1 MVNMKMARRHI
12 ESLYVGRCEIKEVR
26 SVENLKTGITS
37 PYEWHSVIVNQPCK
51 LSTKTIAEAS
61 SEGSVAT
68 VAKVVKLFL
77 APEIRVKEGSRI
89 TVIQHGMTE
98 QYECSGTPAV
108 YGNHQEIILRAVKK
122 WV

>member
-1 MVNMKMARRHI
+1 MVNMKMARKHI

-26 SVENLKTGITS
+26 SVEDPETGITFS
-37 PYEWHSVIVNQPCK
+37 DEWHSVIMNQPCK

-61 SEGSVAT
+61 SEGSVAE
-68 VAKVVKLFL
+68 VSKVVKLFL

-89 TVIQHGMTE
+89 TVAQHGTTE